1 MSVVAIFIMTVF
13 YLCKV
18 QKRNITHLKAE
29 RKIFIT
35 GNYTEFS
42 PYFEFITDMMF
53 TFAHHAYTEA
63 ATRGIL

>member
-18 QKRNITHLKAE
+18 QKRNIAHLKAE

-42 PYFEFITDMMF
+42 PYFEFIIYMMF
-53 TFAHHAYTEA
+53 TFAHHVHTEA
-63 ATRGIL
+63 GTRGVL